1 MAQDEHE
8 DFSLTYFDIP
18 SSILASRDVM
28 DHVFQG
34 GDDKFFLE
42 KDGRKFCL
50 EMATMNRSN

>member
-18 SSILASRDVM
+18 SSILASIDVM

-34 GDDKFFLE
+34 GNVKIFKKKTVANFV
-42 KDGRKFCL
+42 
-50 EMATMNRSN
+50 